1 MARAAWIL
9 CFGLLGAGLSAA
21 ALAYPG
27 TSDVEDFLTWAHV
40 LLARGPLAGYAAIAD
55 YPPLGPFLLYVGI
68 GAGRLAAL
76 PDLVSLKL
84 EIAVFQLASAIIV
97 AWRYRSL
104 ASGALLWILIA
115 PFGALLGY
123 IDCFYLPFVLLALF
137 ALEDRRFALG
147 GGMIA
152 VALLIK
158 WQPAILAPLMLV
170 HAMRLAPGWRK
181 VSCVVPGAVIGL
193 AVVLLFGPPAVWLA
207 FSGAAG
213 DPYFS
218 GQAFNLDWIVSA
230 FLEVFH
236 LAGAPAPQGG
246 TIVAITALA
255 PPWYEIS
262 KILFW
267 IVYLGVLG
275 VFAIGKPRKL
285 ALALLT
291 AELAQFDF
299 NTGVHENHGFLVMSL
314 AFVAACGGVLE
325 GAYLGVIA
333 TAMLA
338 NILLFYGLNLIG
350 GLAAS
355 GGTVLLS
362 GLNLVVF
369 IMLAARFLRGSAS

>member
-1 MARAAWIL
+1 MARGAWIL

-21 ALAYPG
+21 ALDYPG
-27 TSDVEDFLTWAHV
+27 TSDVGDFMTWAHA
-40 LLARGPLAGYAAIAD
+40 LLARGPVAGYAAIAD
-55 YPPLGPFLLYVGI
+55 YPPLGPLLLWVGI
-68 GAGRLAAL
+68 GAGRLANL

-84 EIAVFQLASAIIV
+84 EIALFQLASAAIV
-97 AWRYRSL
+97 ARRYRSL
-104 ASGALLWILIA
+104 SAGALLWVLIA

-123 IDCFYLPFVLLALF
+123 IDCFYLPFVLLAVF
-137 ALEDRRFALG
+137 ALEDGRFALG
-147 GGMIA
+147 GAMIA

-158 WQPAILAPLMLV
+158 WQPAILAPVMLLY
-170 HAMRLAPGWRK
+170 AARRAQGWRK
-181 VSCVVPGAVIGL
+181 VSCLVPGAAIGL
-193 AVVLLFGPPAVWLA
+193 AVIWLFGPRAVWFA

-218 GQAFNLDWIVSA
+218 GQAFNLDWIVSG

-236 LAGAPAPQGG
+236 LAGAPALQGG

-255 PPWYEIS
+255 PPWYGLS

-275 VFAIGKPRKL
+275 VFAAGKKPL

-299 NTGVHENHGFLVMSL
+299 NTGVHENHGFLVMIL
-314 AFVAACGGVLE
+314 AFVAVCGLVLE
-325 GAYLGVIA
+325 GPYLGVIA
-333 TAMLA
+333 TVMLA
-338 NILLFYGLNLIG
+338 NILLFYGLNLVSG
-350 GLAAS
+350 AAAS
-355 GGTVLLS
+355 AGTLLLS

-369 IMLAARFLRGSAS
+369 TMLAAKFLRGSA